1 MMMRVILLDML
12 NMRQRKTRPYTMM
25 MPVIMQDMLNM
36 RERESER
43 ERDNTILSD
52 DACHLAINAKHE
64 REGETTT

>member
-12 NMRQRKTRPYTMM
+12 NMRQRKTTPYTMM

-36 RERESER
+36 RER